1 MASAFIAIS
10 GTATP
15 YSGEL
20 RSFLAQLRQVTE
32 LSAELKARWD
42 QMAMGGDFTSLG
54 EFLDVTPAEAETL
67 YNLLG
72 SVNGQINGSFVAQLL
87 ARAG

>member
-1 MASAFIAIS
+1 MASEFIAVS
-10 GTATP
+10 GSATP
-15 YSGEL
+15 YSIEL
-20 RSFLAQLRQVTE
+20 RSFLQQLRQVTE

-42 QMAMGGDFTSLG
+42 SMAMGGDFASLAAY
-54 EFLDVTPAEAETL
+54 LDVSEADATAL

-72 SVNGQINGSFVAQLL
+72 SVNGQINGAFVAQLL

>member
-1 MASAFIAIS
+1 MASEFIAIS
-10 GTATP
+10 STATP

-42 QMAMGGDFTSLG
+42 QMAMGSDFASLAAY
-54 EFLDVTPAEAETL
+54 LDVSEADATAL

-72 SVNGQINGSFVAQLL
+72 SVNSQINGTFVAQLL

>member
-1 MASAFIAIS
+1 MASEFIAIS
-10 GTATP
+10 STATP
-15 YSGEL
+15 YAGEF

-42 QMAMGGDFTSLG
+42 SMAMGADWTKLG
-54 EFLDVTPAEAETL
+54 EYLDVTPTEAETL

-72 SVNGQINGSFVAQLL
+72 SVNGQINGTFVAQLL

>member
-1 MASAFIAIS
+1 MASEFIAIS
-10 GTATP
+10 STATP

-32 LSAELKARWD
+32 LSAELKSRWD
-42 QMAMGGDFTSLG
+42 SMAKDGDWTKLG
-54 EFLDVTPAEAETL
+54 EYLDVPPADAQTL

-72 SVNGQINGSFVAQLL
+72 SVNGQINGTFVAQLL